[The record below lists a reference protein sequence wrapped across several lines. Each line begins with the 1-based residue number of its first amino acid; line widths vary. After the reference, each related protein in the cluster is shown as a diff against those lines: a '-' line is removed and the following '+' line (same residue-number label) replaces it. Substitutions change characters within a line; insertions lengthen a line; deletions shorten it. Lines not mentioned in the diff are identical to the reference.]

1 MHLKV
6 FGGIFGFLLSE
17 GIGNSYNVFNKII
30 LMSVVLTDE
39 NFESEVS
46 DAKKPV
52 LVDFW
57 MQSCAPCFLISPILE
72 KLAREFEEKIVFA
85 KANLDDIPLI
95 AQKYGINAA
104 PTVILFKQGKP
115 ASGFIGLKSEE
126 KIRPWLEENLKEENE
141 KINKLIQE
149 YEEYAKKNGFFLNPN
164 RKMVEGI
171 VKSLLEREKK
181 FGGRFCPCRRI
192 TENNEEDKKI
202 ICPCQFMRKEIEEQG
217 HCFCGLFFKKNN

>member
-1 MHLKV
+1 MP
-6 FGGIFGFLLSE
+6 I
-17 GIGNSYNVFNKII
+17 
-30 LMSVVLTDE
+30 VLTDE

-46 DAKKPV
+46 GAKKPV

-72 KLAREFEEKIVFA
+72 KLAQEFEEKIVFA

-104 PTVILFKQGKP
+104 PTVILFKEGKP
-115 ASGFIGLKSEE
+115 VSGFIGLKPEE
-126 KIRPWLEENLKEENE
+126 KIRPWLEENL
-141 KINKLIQE
+141 LIQE
-149 YEEYAKKNGFFLNPN
+149 YQEYAKKNGFFLNPN
-164 RKMVEGI
+164 RKVVEGI

-202 ICPCQFMRKEIEEQG
+202 ICPCVYHLQELEKEG
-217 HCFCGLFFKKNN
+217 KCLCGLFVKNIIE